1 VLNNN
6 TLQNIQLINL
16 ANGNNNNKLECET
29 DTDKPVNL
37 SVPESGRRR
46 FSKSEGQENKFRNR
60 KMLLLRRPNGDC
72 RAVCETNNPQV
83 RNDNSALGG
92 GKEQHIRA
100 GQSRG
105 VGNGTPH
112 TA

>member
-16 ANGNNNNKLECET
+16 ANGNNNNNNKLEYKT
-29 DTDKPVNL
+29 DTDKLVNL

-60 KMLLLRRPNGDC
+60 KMLLLRRPNGEC
-72 RAVCETNNPQV
+72 LPF
-83 RNDNSALGG
+83 NSELHKRKQTTAPLGG
-92 GKEQHIRA
+92 RNWKGIT
-100 GQSRG
+100 G
-105 VGNGTPH
+105 
-112 TA
+112 